1 MAHMGR
7 HRRRPSRVWAL
18 SGLLVALV
26 VLVVGGVLL
35 SGARQG
41 SKPVEP
47 IPPSVSAAGSDS
59 APAPGR
65 SELASMAP
73 RMLSMPRVGMS
84 APIGVSTVPGG
95 VLTPPNDV
103 STVGI
108 WLDGATLTAD
118 EGTTL
123 LAGHVNMIGQGNGAL
138 FNLALM
144 QPGDIIATSDDTGA
158 TTEWRV
164 TRVEERA
171 KADGVEESVLDGPTG
186 PRRLAVVTC
195 GGELTYDNGIG
206 DYEDNIY
213 LYADLV
219 V

>member
-1 MAHMGR
+1 MGTR
-7 HRRRPSRVWAL
+7 GKHRRRPNLFWTL
-18 SGLLVALV
+18 TIGLVALV
-26 VLVVGGVLL
+26 VLAAGGMLL
-35 SGARQG
+35 LR
-41 SKPVEP
+41 EP
-47 IPPSVSAAGSDS
+47 QPQNTVDPNPPSVSDAATPT
-59 APAPGR
+59 APLPDIG
-65 SELASMAP
+65 ELAP
-73 RMLSMPRVGMS
+73 RSLVLGRVGVT

-108 WLDGATLTAD
+108 WLDGATLDAG

-144 QPGDIIATSDDTGA
+144 QPGDFIYTSDDTGSPTA
-158 TTEWRV
+158 WRV
-164 TRVEERA
+164 SRVVERA

-195 GGELTYDNGIG
+195 GGELTYDNGVG

-219 V
+219 E